1 MRNTNKSDKTE
12 IREKREEGQLQR
24 EEGQLQREEGQ
35 LQGFYQ
41 NFTVYFLLSYDSKE

>member
-12 IREKREEGQLQR
+12 IREKR